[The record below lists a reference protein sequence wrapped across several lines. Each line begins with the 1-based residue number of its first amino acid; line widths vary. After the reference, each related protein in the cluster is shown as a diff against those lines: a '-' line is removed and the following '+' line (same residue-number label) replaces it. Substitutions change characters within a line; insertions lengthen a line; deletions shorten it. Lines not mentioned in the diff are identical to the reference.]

1 MRQRSYPRR
10 WRWKSGAKSIYHT
23 SKVNS
28 DEKED
33 KENDIGTVRFLADDH
48 SGASDVDTDIV
59 WTVDNEMIISTI
71 IGLFMNVLMVDN
83 ATGQNLTRAIML
95 SKKLEKIKEEKV
107 KEDQNIIIGVHDDE

>member
-1 MRQRSYPRR
+1 MNT
-10 WRWKSGAKSIYHT
+10 WRAS
-23 SKVNS
+23 S

-33 KENDIGTVRFLADDH
+33 KENDIGTIRFLAYDH

-71 IGLFMNVLMVDN
+71 IGIVMNVVMVDN
-83 ATGQNLTRAIML
+83 ATGQNLTRAILL

-107 KEDQNIIIGVHDDE
+107 KEDKNITIGVHDDE